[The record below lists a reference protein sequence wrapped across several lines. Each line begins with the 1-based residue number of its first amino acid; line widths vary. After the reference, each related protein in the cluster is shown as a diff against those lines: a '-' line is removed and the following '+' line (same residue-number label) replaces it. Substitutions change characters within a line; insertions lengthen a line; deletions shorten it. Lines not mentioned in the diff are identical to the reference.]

1 MRRTLPL
8 TLILLMLLSSL
19 ASLPIA
25 ASEETDTNGR
35 QGSIDAEVL
44 SVSSP
49 RASSV
54 DPTTGEVTNGIK
66 AGDDVPF
73 VMAIRN
79 NGDAAITELGASVQV
94 WTASNGQPNTMLHE
108 WTNDLVVCDICEISS
123 LASGDMLSNGKYT
136 FGVDSGQ
143 GLTTDLWDPAV
154 GNYIVRFIV
163 DAGSSDSTSTN
174 DEFDVP
180 VTVSHWQDIIVDLT
194 WDDAPEEDA
203 VVGEGPHPFTLS
215 VTVGG
220 STQWSARNV
229 SVTLGVEG
237 QADAVTLDVDGASQ
251 TVTSSTTLNPGT
263 TQDVPTYRNES
274 VDSTGNASVTE
285 LTNPRVVLNYDPAGT
300 ADTHTYTGTVMM
312 NGSASLASATISARM
327 VSYTGYGQFPECVE
341 TEDDRGS
348 NTTTVWNN
356 FCEVDF
362 QYDDVASTSVDEL
375 DASTSNFHDIAVTQV
390 VVAQGYATE
399 TSDNPTFL
407 RDGTSTIDVGFS
419 RLHATVEHRGT
430 TPSKTYDWTV
440 QFVVTDESDG
450 STTTYDANE
459 CATGVPPP
467 YQHAVLGEAEPPT
480 DPSQPPVLSSIV
492 GYACVVHT
500 FGPGDYGITATI
512 SMVNSDV
519 TDMKGSND
527 MGGINVQAVNNAPTV
542 TLTRTNTDVNVVFS
556 EDPTPFTDASMTK
569 GPVMFTADC
578 LDADDLSGTS
588 LTYAWE
594 HGSNAIEGAGGMG
607 PQASAL
613 PMDIR
618 AEHVGTDYVT
628 VTCTDEYGATA
639 NAQVSLEVW
648 NSALAVGQ
656 AGDIT
661 LEYDLIFDGPA
672 YAVGLVASTQTFG
685 TVPTNALSDNNL
697 ASTSNLPVL
706 QAYDFTPSTTWNEL
720 LLNEFS
726 VTFDPNTVAATSLW
740 MVDTNNDWVRLAA
753 AVDEGSTT
761 ANSASFTVTLAS
773 TSPTLNPGTLL
784 LVGGEAAAAQ
794 VPSASVSGMTAEAAQ
809 GGAILISMTKTGT
822 MVAGDEWVLRGCA
835 AGASCTAADAEILT
849 RISEGADQVD
859 FTYRGSLTTHD
870 TTYDFHVA
878 ICNEIGCNP
887 TVRTATATADAQVDP
902 APQVSSIIIEQ
913 AGTDFTLS
921 WQLDS
926 ANSDVSDVAF
936 WKVCYGR
943 DAFTANEMAA
953 QTCIDTTSSDLS
965 ATVAKPTTTSTVRYH
980 FSVAP
985 VDALGNIADARSTND
1000 ITVTGTITDPG
1011 TTDGQISDGVESDGG
1026 LPGWTFPAIGGVVLV
1041 AIGAGAFIILRGD
1054 GDDGGGEDWDY

>member
-1 MRRTLPL
+1 
-8 TLILLMLLSSL
+8 
-19 ASLPIA
+19 
-25 ASEETDTNGR
+25 
-35 QGSIDAEVL
+35 
-44 SVSSP
+44 
-49 RASSV
+49 
-54 DPTTGEVTNGIK
+54 
-66 AGDDVPF
+66 
-73 VMAIRN
+73 
-79 NGDAAITELGASVQV
+79 
-94 WTASNGQPNTMLHE
+94 
-108 WTNDLVVCDICEISS
+108 
-123 LASGDMLSNGKYT
+123 
-136 FGVDSGQ
+136 
-143 GLTTDLWDPAV
+143 
-154 GNYIVRFIV
+154 
-163 DAGSSDSTSTN
+163 
-174 DEFDVP
+174 
-180 VTVSHWQDIIVDLT
+180 
-194 WDDAPEEDA
+194 
-203 VVGEGPHPFTLS
+203 
-215 VTVGG
+215 
-220 STQWSARNV
+220 
-229 SVTLGVEG
+229 
-237 QADAVTLDVDGASQ
+237 
-251 TVTSSTTLNPGT
+251 
-263 TQDVPTYRNES
+263 
-274 VDSTGNASVTE
+274 
-285 LTNPRVVLNYDPAGT
+285 
-300 ADTHTYTGTVMM
+300 
-312 NGSASLASATISARM
+312 M

-492 GYACVVHT
+492 GYACVAHT

-672 YAVGLVASTQTFG
+672 YAVGLVASTQAFS

-740 MVDTNNDWVRLAA
+740 MVDTNNDWVRLGRRRRRGINDCEQCELHRDARL
-753 AVDEGSTT
+753 DESHPESRDLAPGRRRSRRSSGAIRKRQWHDRRGRSGRRHPDLHDQDGNDGRWRRMGPSWMWPLAHRARRPMQKSSRGSPR
-761 ANSASFTVTLAS
+761 VRIRW
-773 TSPTLNPGTLL
+773 TSPT
-784 LVGGEAAAAQ
+784 
-794 VPSASVSGMTAEAAQ
+794 
-809 GGAILISMTKTGT
+809 
-822 MVAGDEWVLRGCA
+822 VAV
-835 AGASCTAADAEILT
+835 
-849 RISEGADQVD
+849 
-859 FTYRGSLTTHD
+859 
-870 TTYDFHVA
+870 
-878 ICNEIGCNP
+878 
-887 TVRTATATADAQVDP
+887 
-902 APQVSSIIIEQ
+902 
-913 AGTDFTLS
+913 
-921 WQLDS
+921 
-926 ANSDVSDVAF
+926 
-936 WKVCYGR
+936 
-943 DAFTANEMAA
+943 
-953 QTCIDTTSSDLS
+953 
-965 ATVAKPTTTSTVRYH
+965 
-980 FSVAP
+980 
-985 VDALGNIADARSTND
+985 
-1000 ITVTGTITDPG
+1000 
-1011 TTDGQISDGVESDGG
+1011 
-1026 LPGWTFPAIGGVVLV
+1026 
-1041 AIGAGAFIILRGD
+1041 
-1054 GDDGGGEDWDY
+1054 